1 LFVKGDEVVNTQ
13 NDIGAVLNDKLEE
26 HVQILRDAYQ
36 ASIISLELFQS
47 WVMEALQEVGGE
59 TGTFEV
65 AGSEL
70 LGQPAFRKTYSDATE
85 IKSGPPNVYSHFNP
99 EAADGILF
107 FAHADK
113 SPDSFEFAKGIPQLI
128 ETGDRFC
135 GPGIADDVAGIAA
148 MISALKIY
156 KSLNSSSRQ
165 QILIAS
171 ILGKQGG
178 VFGSYGL
185 MKRFGPLSSAVYL
198 HPAESGGGLEELK
211 VASNGLIEFFID
223 LEGKPPDSTEVH
235 QAIFSR
241 SAESATDKAFLIN
254 SALQEWAREQSDL
267 YHHEAVQAMAGQ
279 SFAVCLG
286 LLETGS
292 ETEVFEIP
300 LSCRMAGTICFP
312 PGANLQKVRD
322 DFEAELVRITNADS
336 WLRNDHWHLE
346 YGDRIAESS
355 EADVESSFI
364 KESSS
369 IVESVTGNRPRYFYG
384 HSMSDIRYPLQV
396 WHAQAYGIGPLSGN
410 LGKANEWV
418 DKKEY
423 MDSIYIMVELM
434 CRGAGTKHN

>member
-1 LFVKGDEVVNTQ
+1 MQLH
-13 NDIGAVLNDKLEE
+13 NDISVILNDNLEE
-26 HVQILRDAYQ
+26 HVHILRDAYQ
-36 ASIISLELFQS
+36 ASIISLESFQN
-47 WVMEALQEVGGE
+47 WVAEALREVGGE

-70 LGQPAFRKTYSDATE
+70 SQQPAFLRTYSNATE
-85 IKSGPPNVYSHFNP
+85 LKSGPPNVYSHFNP
-99 EAADGILF
+99 EAADGVLF

-113 SPDSFEFAKGIPQLI
+113 SPKSFEFAKDIPQLI

-156 KSLNSSSRQ
+156 KSLDSSSSQ

-211 VASNGLIEFFID
+211 VASNGLIEFFIK

-241 SAESATDKAFLIN
+241 SAESAIDKAFLIN
-254 SALQEWAREQSDL
+254 SALQKWAQEQSGL
-267 YHHEAVQAMAGQ
+267 YRHEAVQAMAGQ
-279 SFAVCLG
+279 SFAVSLG

-312 PGANLQKVRD
+312 PGANLQKVRE
-322 DFEAELVRITNADS
+322 DFEVELVRITNADS
-336 WLRNDHWHLE
+336 WLRNGHWQLE
-346 YGDRIAESS
+346 YGDRIADSS
-355 EADVESSFI
+355 EAVVESSFI
-364 KESSS
+364 QLSSD
-369 IVESVTGNRPRYFYG
+369 IVQSVTGKRPRFFYG
-384 HSMSDIRYPLQV
+384 HSMSDIRYPLQF
-396 WHAQAYGIGPLSGN
+396 WHAQAYGIGPRSGD
-410 LGKANEWV
+410 LGKATEWV
-418 DKKEY
+418 DKEEY
-423 MDSIYIMVELM
+423 FNSIYIMVELM
-434 CRGAGTKHN
+434 RRGAGTKHP

>member
-1 LFVKGDEVVNTQ
+1 MNLH
-13 NDIGAVLNDKLEE
+13 NDISVILNDHAEE
-26 HVQILRDAYQ
+26 HAQILRDAYQ
-36 ASIISLELFQS
+36 ASIISLESFQN
-47 WVMEALQEVGGE
+47 WVLEALQEVGGE
-59 TGTFEV
+59 AGTFEV

-70 LGQPAFRKTYSDATE
+70 SKQPAFLRTYSNASDL
-85 IKSGPPNVYSHFNP
+85 KSGPPNIYCHINP

-113 SPDSFEFAKGIPQLI
+113 SPVSYEFAKDIPQLI
-128 ETGDRFC
+128 ENGDRFS

-156 KSLNSSSRQ
+156 KSLSGAPSQ

-241 SAESATDKAFLIN
+241 SAESALDKAFLIN
-254 SALQEWAREQSDL
+254 SALQAWAREQSDI
-267 YHHEAVQAMAGQ
+267 YHHQAVQEMAGQ
-279 SFAVCLG
+279 SFAVSLG

-292 ETEVFEIP
+292 DTEVFEIP
-300 LSCRMAGTICFP
+300 LSCQMAGTICFP
-312 PGANLQKVRD
+312 PGANLQKVEE
-322 DFEAELVRITNADS
+322 DFEAVLVRITDADS
-336 WLRNDHWHLE
+336 WLRNGHWQLN

-355 EADVESSFI
+355 ESAVDSLFI
-364 KESSS
+364 KQSSD
-369 IVESVTGNRPRYFYG
+369 IVESVTGTRPRYFYG
-384 HSMSDIRYPLQV
+384 HSMSDIRYPLQF
-396 WHAQAYGIGPLSGN
+396 WHAQAYGIGPRSGD
-410 LGKANEWV
+410 LGKATEWV

-423 MDSIYIMVELM
+423 MDSIHIMVELM
-434 CRGAGTKHN
+434 CRDA

>member
-1 LFVKGDEVVNTQ
+1 MNPHK
-13 NDIGAVLNDKLEE
+13 DIDVVLNDNIEE
-26 HVQILRDAYQ
+26 HAQVLRDAYQ
-36 ASIISLELFQS
+36 TSIISLESFQN
-47 WVMEALQEVGGE
+47 WVIEALQRAGGE
-59 TGTFEV
+59 TGSFEI
-65 AGSEL
+65 AGNEL
-70 LGQPAFRKTYSDATE
+70 SQQPAFLRTFSNATE
-85 IKSGPPNVYSHFNP
+85 IKSGPPNVYSHINP
-99 EAADGILF
+99 EAADGLLF

-113 SPDSFEFAKGIPQLI
+113 SPESFEFAKDIPQLI

-135 GPGIADDVAGIAA
+135 GPGVADDVAGIAA

-156 KSLNSSSRQ
+156 KSLNSSSPQ

-211 VASNGLIEFFID
+211 VASNGLIEFLIN

-241 SAESATDKAFLIN
+241 SAENAIDKAFFIN
-254 SALQEWAREQSDL
+254 RSLQKWAQQQSDL

-279 SFAVCLG
+279 SFAVSLG

-312 PGANLQKVRD
+312 PGANLQKVKD
-322 DFEAELVRITNADS
+322 DFEAELVRITSSDS
-336 WLRNDHWHLE
+336 WLRNGHWQLE
-346 YGDRIAESS
+346 YGDRIADSS
-355 EADVESSFI
+355 EAAIESSFI
-364 KESSS
+364 QLSSD
-369 IVESVTGNRPRYFYG
+369 IVESVTGKRPRYFYG
-384 HSMSDIRYPLQV
+384 HSMSDIRYPLQF
-396 WHAQAYGIGPLSGN
+396 WRAQAYGIGPRSGD
-410 LGKANEWV
+410 LGKATEWV

-423 MDSIYIMVELM
+423 FNSIHIMVELM
-434 CRGAGTKHN
+434 RRGAGTKHL

>member
-1 LFVKGDEVVNTQ
+1 MNLH
-13 NDIGAVLNDKLEE
+13 NDIGVILNDNLEE
-26 HVQILRDAYQ
+26 HARILRDAYQ
-36 ASIISLELFQS
+36 ASIVSLDQFQD
-47 WVMEALQEVGGE
+47 WVAEALREAGGE

-70 LGQPAFRKTYSDATE
+70 SQQPAFLRTYSNAAGLE
-85 IKSGPPNVYSHFNP
+85 SGPPNVYSHINP

-113 SPDSFEFAKGIPQLI
+113 SPESFEFAKDIPQLI

-135 GPGIADDVAGIAA
+135 GPGIADDVAGTAA

-156 KSLNSSSRQ
+156 KSLNSSSPQ

-185 MKRFGPLSSAVYL
+185 MKRFGPMSSAVYL

-241 SAESATDKAFLIN
+241 SAENAIDKAFLVN
-254 SALQEWAREQSDL
+254 SALQEWARAQSDI

-279 SFAVCLG
+279 SFAVSLG

-300 LSCRMAGTICFP
+300 LSCKMAGTICFP
-312 PGANLQKVRD
+312 PGANLQKVRE
-322 DFEAELVRITNADS
+322 DFEARLVRITESDS
-336 WLRNDHWHLE
+336 WLRHGHWQLE

-355 EADVESSFI
+355 EAAVESPFI
-364 KESSS
+364 QQSSD
-369 IVESVTGNRPRYFYG
+369 IVESVTGTRPRYFYG
-384 HSMSDIRYPLQV
+384 HSMSDIR
-396 WHAQAYGIGPLSGN
+396 
-410 LGKANEWV
+410 
-418 DKKEY
+418 
-423 MDSIYIMVELM
+423 
-434 CRGAGTKHN
+434 